1 MIEKYKQIRQVEQTN
16 FVLKDIYHGYLEFWD
31 IMDEIESDPEKITL
45 YEKEIDILYQALKE
59 YIAFRSNYKQTL
71 KGLIQN
77 EINTISE

>member
-45 YEKEIDILYQALKE
+45 YEKEVDILYNALDD
-59 YIAFRSNYKQTL
+59 YIRFRSNYKTDL
-71 KGLIQN
+71 KELIKWIILN
-77 EINTISE
+77 Y